1 MNIEPHEETET
12 FDRLFLELSQ
22 FTKAKTKRDLQLDEL
37 LYAVERKFHGETRFE
52 TALRYIREAEA
63 KSAAATSAVTPAEPT
78 EDIDG
83 ICSRGLAQL
92 ERNAPALT
100 AAMDETP
107 NARNEGRAALSRVP
121 LD

>member
-12 FDRLFLELSQ
+12 LDRLFLELSQ

-63 KSAAATSAVTPAEPT
+63 
-78 EDIDG
+78 
-83 ICSRGLAQL
+83 
-92 ERNAPALT
+92 N
-100 AAMDETP
+100 
-107 NARNEGRAALSRVP
+107 GRDP
-121 LD
+121 